1 MEYKSLIIGEE
12 TVKKYLTVDD
22 IIKCIEDT
30 WRWYGEGK
38 VIMPNKITTTMDPL
52 GVQGWFN
59 SMPAYISRLTLQAT
73 RRSAFRT

>member
-30 WRWYGEGK
+30 WRWYGEG
-38 VIMPNKITTTMDPL
+38 T
-52 GVQGWFN
+52 
-59 SMPAYISRLTLQAT
+59 
-73 RRSAFRT
+73 AFIHKKC